1 MPRRKQKPKS
11 RRIQYTSSAGLHCK
25 CGKVRGY
32 SEREA
37 WQLAEQA
44 MIDHPGGQPAR
55 RVYECDVEPGI
66 YHWTRLK
73 TWDKKETQHEAA
85 PKS

>member
-1 MPRRKQKPKS
+1 MAGTRPATRRKQKPRH
-11 RRIQYTSSAGLHCK
+11 RRIQYEHTSGLHCR

-44 MIDHPGGQPAR
+44 MIDHPEGEPAR
-55 RVYECDVEPGI
+55 RVYECDVERGI
-66 YHWTRLK
+66 WHWTRRES
-73 TWDKKETQHEAA
+73 WDPKETQ
-85 PKS
+85 

>member
-1 MPRRKQKPKS
+1 MAGTRPEVRRKQKPKH
-11 RRIQYTSSAGLHCK
+11 RRIRYEHVSGLHCR

-32 SEREA
+32 SQREA

-44 MIDHPGGQPAR
+44 MIDHPNGEPAR

-66 YHWTRLK
+66 WHWTRLE
-73 TWDKKETQHEAA
+73 TWGPKEMA
-85 PKS
+85 